1 MATLNKAVLI
11 ALIAL
16 SVTPVPVAAYSGALS
31 YYCVRW
37 LAWVSASPDKSRLWF
52 RYNDL
57 NRRSIPGVVRIYIQA
72 VASTLQYLTDPF
84 VNAAFQA
91 YHRGKMSKGGEGRRE
106 TV

>member
-1 MATLNKAVLI
+1 MAALNKAVLM

-16 SVTPVPVAAYSGALS
+16 SVTPVPVVAYSGTLS
-31 YYCVRW
+31 YDCVRW
-37 LAWVSASPDKSRLWF
+37 LAWVSASPYKSRLWF

-57 NRRSIPGVVRIYIQA
+57 NRRSIPGVVRIYIQT
-72 VASTLQYLTDPF
+72 VASALQYLTDPF

-91 YHRGKMSKGGEGRRE
+91 YYRGEMPKRGEGRRE